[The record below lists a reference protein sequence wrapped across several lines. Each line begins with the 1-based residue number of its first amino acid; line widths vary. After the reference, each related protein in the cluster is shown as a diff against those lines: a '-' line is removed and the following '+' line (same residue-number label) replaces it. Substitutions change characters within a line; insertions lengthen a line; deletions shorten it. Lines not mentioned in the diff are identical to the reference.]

1 MVGVHQE
8 GFRGV
13 SKKILLTLLFMPM
26 VIVVGYLIYKFTY
39 ARVILQVIVS
49 GVPDIGLYAWV
60 NVVVVVF
67 RFTW

>member
-1 MVGVHQE
+1 
-8 GFRGV
+8 
-13 SKKILLTLLFMPM
+13 MPM